1 MYCDADKHATCILP
15 NPVRS
20 PEIKYI
26 TEQPETWLS
35 DIEDGMKVIQVE
47 INLHNNISFQC
58 VKLIIIIFNMCNIQI
73 TYKADSNQIG
83 FLQLLSKLAYQ
94 NITYH
99 CKNSIGYF
107 DSIRKTYRKGMKFLT
122 WNDAELTPRGN
133 QRLRYEM
140 ITDECKVSF
149 KLFRY

>member
-1 MYCDADKHATCILP
+1 MNLYKKNI
-15 NPVRS
+15 N
-20 PEIKYI
+20 IN
-26 TEQPETWLS
+26 ET
-35 DIEDGMKVIQVE
+35 
-47 INLHNNISFQC
+47 NYFYFSF
-58 VKLIIIIFNMCNIQI
+58 LICNIQI

-83 FLQLLSKLAYQ
+83 FLQLLSKNAYQ

-107 DSIRKTYRKGMKFLT
+107 DSERKTYRKGMKFLT

-140 ITDECKVSF
+140 IIDECRVSF
-149 KLFRY
+149 KIFELILQNI